1 MNYVVTKDH
10 FYTGLKTTLMKIK
23 VFKFLLFLPFVVAC
37 QTLSPRLV
45 CALPDLLHESSGLVV
60 QSPNSFWTL
69 NDSGGEAALY
79 QFDSTGRIKRTVKLS
94 GANNKDWE
102 ELSTDSIG
110 NFYVGDIGNN
120 DETRHNLTFY
130 KVLKTDI
137 LANNDSISTVN
148 AAKMPFRYADQTAFP
163 PPDPQLYF
171 DAEAFLVWSDSLL
184 VFTKDFDTK
193 PYLGTTHIYGIKN
206 QIGLAE
212 QAVPRLDAFATDDSW
227 KYRGAIVAAA
237 ISPDRSKVVLMSYQK
252 LWIFTNFTGKQFWK
266 GQVREL
272 TFGLDDFAQ
281 REAVAFSDNCRI
293 YITSEKNVVQGI
305 SIGGN
310 LSTLSICD
318 YLRTHNADIVTNA
331 PRLKAFPNPSV
342 GDVFLE
348 LEDSFSENL
357 IVKLYNTSGMMVATQ
372 KIKAGDTRLDI
383 DNQSFTTAGFYLFKV
398 FSERNHPLSIGR
410 FFIVK

>member
-1 MNYVVTKDH
+1 
-10 FYTGLKTTLMKIK
+10 MKIHL
-23 VFKFLLFLPFVVAC
+23 FKFLVFLPFMVAC

-45 CALPDLLHESSGLVV
+45 CKLPDTLIETSGLVV

-69 NDSGGEAALY
+69 NDSGGETALY
-79 QFDSTGRIKRTVKLS
+79 QFDSTGRIKRTVKLA
-94 GANNKDWE
+94 GTTNKDWE
-102 ELSTDSIG
+102 ELATDSIG

-120 DETRHNLTFY
+120 DETRRDLAFY

-137 LANNDSISTVN
+137 LANNDAVTTVN
-148 AAKMPFRYADQTAFP
+148 AVKIPYRYADQTAFP
-163 PPDPQLYF
+163 PPESQLYF

-184 VFTKDFDTK
+184 VFTKDFDSK
-193 PYLGTTHIYGIKN
+193 PYLGTTHIYGVKN
-206 QIGLAE
+206 QTGLAE
-212 QAVPRLDAFATDDSW
+212 QAVPRLDTFATDGSW
-227 KYRGAIVAAA
+227 KYNGAIVAAA

-266 GQVREL
+266 GQRREL
-272 TFGLDDFAQ
+272 SFGLDDFAQ

-293 YITSEKNVVQGI
+293 YITSEKNVVQGV

-318 YLRTHNADIVTNA
+318 YLRTKNADIVHNA
-331 PRLKAFPNPSV
+331 PRLRVFPNPSV
-342 GDVFLE
+342 GDLFLE

-357 IVKLYNTSGMMVATQ
+357 IVKLYNANGTMVGTQ

-383 DNQSFTTAGFYLFKV
+383 DNQVFTTAGFYLFKV
-398 FSERNHPLSIGR
+398 FSEKNTPLSIGR
-410 FFIVK
+410 FFVVK

>member
-1 MNYVVTKDH
+1 
-10 FYTGLKTTLMKIK
+10 MKIHL
-23 VFKFLLFLPFVVAC
+23 FKLLLLLPFVVAC

-45 CALPDLLHESSGLVV
+45 CALPDTLRETSGLVV

-79 QFDSTGRIKRTVKLS
+79 QFDSTGRIKRVVTLA

-102 ELSTDSIG
+102 ELATDSIG

-120 DETRHNLTFY
+120 DETRRGLTFY

-137 LANNDSISTVN
+137 LANNDAVATVN
-148 AAKMPFRYADQTAFP
+148 AVKIPFRYTDQTAFP

-193 PYLGTTHIYGIKN
+193 PYLGVTHIYGVKN
-206 QIGLAE
+206 QTGLAE
-212 QAVPRLDAFATDDSW
+212 QAVPRLGAFATDGSW
-227 KYRGAIVAAA
+227 KYNGAIVAAA

-293 YITSEKNVVQGI
+293 YITSEKNVVNGI

-318 YLRTHNADIVTNA
+318 YLRTQNADIVQNA
-331 PRLKAFPNPSV
+331 PRLKVFPNPSV
-342 GDVFLE
+342 GEVFLQ

-357 IVKLYNTSGMMVATQ
+357 IVKVYNASGSMLGTQ
-372 KIKAGDTRLDI
+372 KIKAGDTRLNI
-383 DNQSFTTAGFYLFKV
+383 DNQLFTTAGFYLFKV
-398 FSERNHPLSIGR
+398 FSEKNHPLSIGR

>member
-1 MNYVVTKDH
+1 
-10 FYTGLKTTLMKIK
+10 MKIH
-23 VFKFLLFLPFVVAC
+23 VFKLLLLLPFVVSC

-45 CALPDLLHESSGLVV
+45 CALPDTLRETSGLVV

-69 NDSGGEAALY
+69 NDSGGEASLY
-79 QFDSTGRIKRTVKLS
+79 QFDSTGRVKRTVKLA
-94 GANNKDWE
+94 GATNKDWE
-102 ELSTDSIG
+102 ELSTDSDG
-110 NFYVGDIGNN
+110 NFYVGDFGNN
-120 DETRHNLTFY
+120 DETRRNLTFY

-137 LANNDSISTVN
+137 FANNDALATVN
-148 AAKMPFRYADQTAFP
+148 AVKIPFRYADQTAFP
-163 PPDPQLYF
+163 PPDAQLYF

-184 VFTKDFDTK
+184 VFTKDFDSK
-193 PYLGTTHIYGIKN
+193 PYLGTTHIYGVKN
-206 QIGLAE
+206 QTGLAE
-212 QAVPRLDAFATDDSW
+212 QAVPRLAAFATDGSW
-227 KYRGAIVAAA
+227 KYNGAIVAAA

-293 YITSEKNVVQGI
+293 YITSEKNVVNGVA
-305 SIGGN
+305 IGGN

-318 YLRTHNADIVTNA
+318 YLRTQNADIVNNA
-331 PRLKAFPNPSV
+331 PRLKVFPNPSV
-342 GDVFLE
+342 GDVFLQ

-357 IVKLYNTSGMMVATQ
+357 IVKLYSASGILVGTHA
-372 KIKAGDTRLDI
+372 IKAGDTRLDI
-383 DNQSFTTAGFYLFKV
+383 DNQLFTTAGIYLFKV
-398 FSERNHPLSIGR
+398 FSEKNTPLSIGR